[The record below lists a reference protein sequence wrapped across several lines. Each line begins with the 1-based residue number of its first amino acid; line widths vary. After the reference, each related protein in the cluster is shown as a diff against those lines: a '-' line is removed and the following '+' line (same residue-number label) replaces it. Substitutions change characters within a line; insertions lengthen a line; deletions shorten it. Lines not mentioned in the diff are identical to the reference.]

1 MNSKIML
8 SPRSE
13 LPLRKDKANLFLEI
27 IMVITVFLFSVA
39 LAGYLLVNSVVDS
52 WNSSISGSLTVQI
65 MPSAEEL
72 SEQEAGLRINK
83 VITFFEGR
91 QGVAKVVLMNDAK
104 MQQLMSP
111 WLGNQVDIKSLPL
124 PNLLEVY
131 LTSEQKFDYV
141 SAATDLKE
149 IAPYASIDD
158 HRIWL
163 NRLLKL
169 ASSVKM
175 LALTVLIMILTVSV
189 FSIFY
194 ATCTSLGI
202 HKDIIEILH
211 IMGAKDDYVAR
222 QYAKRGLYIGICAGV
237 LGVALALGAFAL
249 LHYVAEG
256 MDRGLLGDVSL
267 SFYGWAVLSSL
278 PLWTALLS
286 MVTSYYA
293 VRRTLGK
300 IM

>member
-237 LGVALALGAFAL
+237 LGVALALGAFSL

-267 SFYGWAVLSSL
+267 SFYGWVVLSSL

>member
-222 QYAKRGLYIGICAGV
+222 QYAKRGLYIGVCAGV

-267 SFYGWAVLSSL
+267 SFYGWVVLSSL

>member
-8 SPRSE
+8 SPHSE
-13 LPLRKDKANLFLEI
+13 LPLKKDRANLFLEI
-27 IMVITVFLFSVA
+27 IMAITVFLFSVA
-39 LAGYLLVNSVVDS
+39 LAGYLLINSVVES

-65 MPSAEEL
+65 MPATEEL
-72 SEQEAGLRINK
+72 SEQDADLRVNK
-83 VITFFEGR
+83 VITFFESR
-91 QGVAKVVLMNDAK
+91 QGVKKVILMSDVQL
-104 MQQLMSP
+104 QQLMSP
-111 WLGNQVDIKSLPL
+111 WLGTQVDVKNLPL
-124 PNLLEVY
+124 PKLLEVY
-131 LTSEQKFDYV
+131 LTSEQGFDY
-141 SAATDLKE
+141 AAAAADLKE
-149 IAPYASIDD
+149 VASYASIDD
-158 HRIWL
+158 HRVWL
-163 NRLLKL
+163 HRLLKL

-175 LALTVLIMILTVSV
+175 LALTVLLMILTVCV

-202 HKDIIEILH
+202 YKDIIEILH

-222 QYAKRGLYIGICAGV
+222 QYAKRGLYIGLYAGLV
-237 LGVALALGAFAL
+237 GIALALCGFAL

-256 MDRGLLGDVSL
+256 MNKGLLGDISL
-267 SFYGWAVLSSL
+267 SFSGWSALASL
-278 PLWTALLS
+278 PIWTALLS